1 MGTGVGTE
9 LSTQN
14 KFRIGVVVGNN
25 AIIANTNSANRKQED
40 VNLVC
45 EQQNI

>member
-1 MGTGVGTE
+1 MKTE
-9 LSTQN
+9 LSKQN
-14 KFRIGVVVGNN
+14 KFWIGVVVGNN
-25 AIIANTNSANRKQED
+25 PNIAKTNTANRKQKD